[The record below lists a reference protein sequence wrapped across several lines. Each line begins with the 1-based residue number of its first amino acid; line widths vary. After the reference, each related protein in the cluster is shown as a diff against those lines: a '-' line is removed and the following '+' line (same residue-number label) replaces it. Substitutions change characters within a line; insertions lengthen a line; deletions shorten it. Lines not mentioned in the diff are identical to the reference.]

1 MCTPVRQPNPT
12 GSPEKGTNVRSLI
25 KGAGWQHKSTT
36 GWKIELKKTAKVSSL
51 FETVIERCEMASV
64 PKWV

>member
-12 GSPEKGTNVRSLI
+12 GSPEKRTNVRSLI

-36 GWKIELKKTAKVSSL
+36 GWKIELKKTAKVSSR
-51 FETVIERCEMASV
+51 FETVIE
-64 PKWV
+64 